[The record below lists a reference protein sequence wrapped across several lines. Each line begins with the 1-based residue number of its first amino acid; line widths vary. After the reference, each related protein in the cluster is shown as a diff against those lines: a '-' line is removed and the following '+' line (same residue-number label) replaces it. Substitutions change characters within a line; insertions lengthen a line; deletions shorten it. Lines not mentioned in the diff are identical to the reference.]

1 MSEWKEVRLGDFI
14 KIQNG
19 YAFKSKEF
27 VKEGIPV
34 IKIKNLVN
42 NRIDLKDVNY
52 VNKNLLNNLENYII
66 KKNDI
71 LISMTGSNV
80 NQKNSMVGK
89 VSYVNIDI
97 VCLLNQRVGK
107 IILTNNQID
116 LKYIFYFLSQEKTQ
130 YYLASNASGSAN
142 QANIN
147 PDLIKNLYIPYK
159 DYEISKKI
167 ADILSVI
174 DEKIETLQNINS
186 TLEEM
191 AKAIFKSWFV
201 DFDIT
206 KAKASG
212 KSDDEIAKEF
222 GISKEIIQLFPSEFE
237 TSEIGEIPKGWEIR
251 KINEISNIGIGK
263 TPPRKEK
270 ECFTINK
277 NDIKWVSIKDMG
289 NSNMYIFNTN
299 EYLTKEAIKKYN
311 IRIVPK
317 NSVLLSFKLTL
328 GRVSITSEEM
338 VTNEAIAH
346 FVIDNNSIISTEYI
360 YLYLKTF
367 NFDKLGNTSSIARAV
382 NSKVVKN
389 IPILI
394 SDNIIIKTFN
404 KIINPIFQNIENN
417 TQQIQ
422 TLQKTRDTLLPKL
435 INGEIEVDELDIRG
449 IE

>member
-1 MSEWKEVRLGDFI
+1 MSEWKEVRLGDVCEIVGGGTPSTKKDEYWNGDISWLTPKDLSNYDKKYIYRGERSITQEGLEKSSAKLLPKGTILFTSRAPIGYVAIAGKEVCTNQGFKSLICKDKAYNQFIYYVMKFKTDDIIKVATGSTFKEISGNGLKSI
-14 KIQNG
+14 KIHL
-19 YAFKSKEF
+19 
-27 VKEGIPV
+27 PP
-34 IKIKNLVN
+34 
-42 NRIDLKDVNY
+42 
-52 VNKNLLNNLENYII
+52 LL
-66 KKNDI
+66 
-71 LISMTGSNV
+71 
-80 NQKNSMVGK
+80 
-89 VSYVNIDI
+89 
-97 VCLLNQRVGK
+97 
-107 IILTNNQID
+107 
-116 LKYIFYFLSQEKTQ
+116 TQ
-130 YYLASNASGSAN
+130 
-142 QANIN
+142 
-147 PDLIKNLYIPYK
+147 
-159 DYEISKKI
+159 KKI

-191 AKAIFKSWFV
+191 AKTIFKSWFV

-206 KAKASG
+206 KAKVSG

-222 GISKEIIQLFPSEFE
+222 GINREIIQLFPSEFE
-237 TSEIGEIPKGWEIR
+237 TSEIGEIPKGWEVR

-270 ECFTINK
+270 ECFTTNK

-289 NSNMYIFNTN
+289 NSNMFIFNTN

-311 IRIVPK
+311 IKIVPK

-346 FVIDNNSIISTEYI
+346 FIIDNNSITSTEYI

-394 SDNIIIKTFN
+394 SDNIIIKIFN
-404 KIINPIFQNIENN
+404 KITAPIFQNIENN

-422 TLQKTRDTLLPKL
+422 TLQQTRDTLLPKL
-435 INGEIEVDELDIRG
+435 INKEIEVDELDIRG